1 MERPQ
6 SEIKHYTLRNASGAE
21 VTLSN
26 LGAGIVAVRVPD
38 AAGHIDNV
46 ALTYGNPAD
55 WCDDGPCAGKIPGR
69 YANRIALGRFSLEGK
84 EYSLA
89 INNGPNHL
97 HGGPGT
103 QCFAN
108 RVWDAYEFDGGVCF
122 SLHSPDGDAGYP
134 GALDIKAE
142 YSWSEGN
149 KLTLKITAVSDA
161 PTIVNLTNHV
171 YFNLLGAEA
180 AEKAGVDG
188 KGAVLGHTLK
198 LYASRFL
205 PSSDSLIPTGEK
217 APVAGTPM
225 DFTSAKALGSD
236 ISADF
241 EPLKFGKGY
250 DHCFCLDGYDGTVR
264 PASELC
270 CAESGR
276 KVIMSTNQPG
286 VQIYTGCW
294 LDGCPDSPTGYK
306 YHDYD
311 AVAMEC
317 QAFPDSPN
325 RPDFPF
331 KPLLPGETYT
341 NIIEWQFQ

>member
-6 SEIKHYTLRNASGAE
+6 SEIRHFTLRNASGSE
-21 VTLSN
+21 VTISN
-26 LGAGIVAVRVPD
+26 LGAGIVAVKVPD
-38 AAGHIDNV
+38 KAGCLDNIV
-46 ALTYGNPAD
+46 LTYGNPGD
-55 WCDDGPCAGKIPGR
+55 WNADGPCAGKVPGR
-69 YANRIALGRFSLEGK
+69 YANRIALGKFTLCGK

-97 HGGPGT
+97 HGGPGE
-103 QCFAN
+103 QCYAN
-108 RVWDAYEFDGGVCF
+108 RIWAAEEFEGGVRF

-134 GALDIKAE
+134 GALDITAE
-142 YSWSEGN
+142 YTWSEDN
-149 KLTLKITAVSDA
+149 KLTLNMTATSDA

-171 YFNLLGAEA
+171 YFNLLGAKE
-180 AEKAGVDG
+180 AEKAGADG
-188 KGAVLGHTLK
+188 KGAVLGHNLK

-205 PSSDSLIPTGEK
+205 PSSDSLIPSGEQ

-225 DFTSAKALGSD
+225 DFTTPKPLGRD
-236 ISADF
+236 IFADF

-250 DHCFCLDGYDGTVR
+250 DHCFCIDGYDGSVR
-264 PASELC
+264 KVAELS

-286 VQIYTGCW
+286 VQIYTGNW
-294 LDGCPDSPTGYK
+294 LCGCPGSPAGYQ

-331 KPLLPGETYT
+331 KPLLPGQTYT
-341 NIIEWQFQ
+341 NIIEWQF